1 MADLMPTSYNNADPA
16 LSACGSP
23 NAYVTI
29 EGIEFT
35 TNKYGVVRQQNPIP
49 FQYDLHYLAKQLEA
63 AIELGTRAGGESGTT
78 CCQRIAPF
86 GATSNTFSLDS
97 HVMVWPLPWHR
108 LLPWL

>member
-49 FQYDLHYLAKQLEA
+49 FQYDLHYLAKQSTNREMAHLRIGYLMAYVPYEV
-63 AIELGTRAGGESGTT
+63 ISRFRAVGGE
-78 CCQRIAPF
+78 
-86 GATSNTFSLDS
+86 
-97 HVMVWPLPWHR
+97 
-108 LLPWL
+108 